1 MDENLINIAE
11 KKKEIFNY
19 VFNCDTIDE
28 TVKNQIINDF
38 SRVEQAFRE
47 LEAIYSD
54 NPDYCII
61 IKSCREGI
69 SNLYNYLS
77 VETIK
82 HIAEEKFNMSIE
94 MVITTKSQEQIT
106 LAFRDYLNN
115 FPSEFR
121 VKVMSDLKT
130 LAERINKRFIFD
142 DDALINLIEAANGKN
157 IQTEE
162 IHGRYDGSDRAF
174 LKKTKNGYVFSTSS
188 GYHNF
193 THNNKPIE
201 DRLEDKDILAR
212 NYPNGT
218 EEMQLYS
225 DRDELLRK
233 IISNLLDNLE
243 LCYDTY
249 KKYYTDEIKEIEIP
263 NQATLSNNNHFNFVY
278 RYFSENIPHLLGIP
292 SAEHLPQEVRY
303 MLGRRVNGSW
313 VELSEKAGAEKVL
326 KAILE
331 HKKDI
336 ISECGLI
343 KENNEYYQMLSWE
356 KIILKTTAF
365 MRGDFFKK
373 CFYVARLA
381 DEKSLM
387 NSEDK
392 IGYVSVSATKFNED
406 ITHSQININAI
417 INDLLN
423 TRKQKKDFIFT
434 GFIQGG
440 KTGTQEPIYIPK
452 TLLTGKAE
460 NILVGKEQERLMTL
474 ERFRHTLDGSE
485 GGIVTSIA
493 NEKYTRDFTPAEQ
506 VELHQD
512 LKNNLGVSAPLS
524 IEAINFYQ
532 QLDSIIESHLNNI
545 LNNNSKGR
553 KH

>member
-1 MDENLINIAE
+1 MDKNLIDVAAAT
-11 KKKEIFNY
+11 KEIFNY
-19 VFNCDTIDE
+19 VFNRDNIDE
-28 TVKNQIINDF
+28 TVKNQIISDF
-38 SRVEQAFRE
+38 SKIDQEFRE
-47 LEAIYSD
+47 LEAVHND
-54 NPDYCII
+54 EPDYCRII
-61 IKSCREGI
+61 QSCREGI
-69 SNLYNYLS
+69 LNLYNYLS
-77 VETIK
+77 IQTIK
-82 HIAEEKFNMSIE
+82 HIAEEKFNMPIE
-94 MVITTKSQEQIT
+94 MVIATKSQEQIT
-106 LAFRDYLNN
+106 LVFRDYLNN
-115 FPSEFR
+115 FPNEFR
-121 VKVMSDLKT
+121 IKVMSDLRET
-130 LAERINKRFIFD
+130 AERVNKRFIFD

-201 DRLEDKDILAR
+201 DRLEERDVLAK

-263 NQATLSNNNHFNFVY
+263 NQATLSNNTHFNFVY
-278 RYFSENIPHLLGIP
+278 KYFSRNIPHLLGIMP
-292 SAEHLPQEVRY
+292 AKNLSAEIRN

-313 VELSEKAGAEKVL
+313 VELSENASAEDVL

-331 HKKDI
+331 HKEEI
-336 ISECGLI
+336 ISERGLI
-343 KENNEYYQMLSWE
+343 KENNEYYQMIPWE
-356 KIILKTTAF
+356 KIILKTTSF
-365 MRGDFFKK
+365 MRGDFFKS
-373 CFYVARLA
+373 CFYVAKLA
-381 DEKSLM
+381 PGKSLM
-387 NSEDK
+387 APDDG
-392 IGYVSVSATKFNED
+392 IGYVSVSATKFNEN
-406 ITHSQININAI
+406 ITHSQININAV

-423 TRKQKKDFIFT
+423 TKKQKKDFIFT
-434 GFIQGG
+434 GFIPDVDP
-440 KTGTQEPIYIPK
+440 KTKKTIHVPK

-474 ERFRHTLDGSE
+474 ERFRHTLDGSD

-506 VELHQD
+506 VQLGLD
-512 LKNNLGVSAPLS
+512 LKNNLGLSAPLS

-532 QLDSIIESHLNNI
+532 QLDSIIENHLNNI
-545 LNNNSKGR
+545 LNGNSKGR